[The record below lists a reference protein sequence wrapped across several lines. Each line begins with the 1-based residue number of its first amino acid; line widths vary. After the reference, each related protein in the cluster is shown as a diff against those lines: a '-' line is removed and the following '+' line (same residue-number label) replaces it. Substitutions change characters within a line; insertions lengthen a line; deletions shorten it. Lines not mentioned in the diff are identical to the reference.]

1 VTLIDRYV
9 LSAFLRV
16 LAWSLLSF
24 VAVFLLVDLFDHIDN
39 FLDDNATVWEVAR
52 YYFYQLP
59 LMVDLCLP
67 VGMLL
72 ASLFTIGSL
81 SKNNE
86 YSALLSAG
94 VSLTRLSRAL
104 IVLGLLI
111 SVGSLVFREYV
122 VPPANRRQEE
132 VRKYDIEGKIR
143 QDLQGKRNFTYI
155 GQGGEVYVIA
165 AFRPSPPILQGF
177 SMQVMADSVMVRRV
191 DAERAVWDEESG
203 RWVAEQGA
211 VRTFD
216 AGAETVVPFDRLV
229 LQESRERPEDFSRRE
244 VDPENMNWF
253 ELRDFARWVG
263 RNGGNPTPYRAEM
276 AHKVAFPMVN
286 VLLVFLGLALGAAR
300 RKTTLWAGF
309 GLTMGLG
316 FGYWILMD
324 FGLTLGRSGAL
335 PILLSAWTPN
345 ALYGSMG
352 LLLFWRANR

>member
-1 VTLIDRYV
+1 VNLIDRYV
-9 LSAFLRV
+9 LGSFLRV
-16 LAWSLLSF
+16 LAWSVLSF
-24 VAVFLLVDLFDHIDN
+24 VAVFLLVDIFDHIDN
-39 FLDDNATVWEVAR
+39 FLDDNATILEVLR

-59 LMVDLCLP
+59 LMIDLCLP

-94 VSLTRLSRAL
+94 VSLTRLSRSV

-111 SVGSLVFREYV
+111 SVASLAFREFV
-122 VPPANRRQEE
+122 VPPANQRQEE
-132 VRKYDIEGKIR
+132 VKKYEIEGKIR

-155 GQGGEVYVIA
+155 GERGEVYVVA
-165 AFRPSPPILQGF
+165 AFRPRPPTLQGF
-177 SMQVMADSVMVRRV
+177 SMQVLADSVMVRRV
-191 DAERAVWDEESG
+191 DAERAVWDPGLEK
-203 RWVAEQGA
+203 WVAENGA
-211 VRTFD
+211 VRSF
-216 AGAETVVPFDRLV
+216 AGGEEEVTPFARHV
-229 LQESRERPEDFSRRE
+229 LEESTERPEDFSRRE
-244 VDPENMNWF
+244 VEPENMNWF

-276 AHKVAFPMVN
+276 AHKIAFPMVN
-286 VLLVFLGLALGAAR
+286 VLLVFLGLALGASR

-335 PILLSAWTPN
+335 PIMLSAWTPN